1 MNTHAVVAA
10 NVSIFLAR
18 ASTVSASENKL
29 LNASINPSLASV
41 LFTQYS
47 ASIAIVGIS
56 EASTVLA
63 TRAIETSSLSL

>member
-18 ASTVSASENKL
+18 TSTVSASENKL
-29 LNASINPSLASV
+29 LNASITPSLACV

-63 TRAIETSSLSL
+63 TLAIETSSLSL